1 MTMAAHA
8 DRQFADYYAF
18 MQAEGRSPSTCT
30 HYAVYL
36 NQFARWLA
44 ERKIDHPAAL
54 DGKTFLVDL
63 SQSRDYRTQTY
74 NQAYYAVRGYLRWL
88 HGDPELNVGLRPRPG
103 KAHARRYLSAGQVG
117 CLLEAVPDL
126 SHRCAL
132 ELQFAS
138 GLRLGEA
145 VRVRVRDIERDTATL
160 VVVEGK
166 GGHGRRVPLA
176 PTILDRLRAHWR
188 RYRPTTWLFPSRQRP
203 NAAVT
208 RGTIQ
213 TALRQ
218 AARATDIGVGE
229 GTHVLRHSFA
239 MLQLLHGL
247 DIRSLQAILGHRD
260 IGTTMVYLQDLD
272 LMGSVRPRVIDLLAE
287 TDGAA

>member
-1 MTMAAHA
+1 MNLAAPA
-8 DRQFADYYAF
+8 RRQFADYYAF
-18 MQAEGRSPSTCT
+18 MQAEGRSSSTCH

-36 NQFARWLA
+36 NQFARWLDGRDIA
-44 ERKIDHPAAL
+44 HPSAL
-54 DGKTFLVDL
+54 DGKTFLIEL
-63 SQSRDYRTQTY
+63 SRRRDYRTQTY

-103 KAHARRYLSAGQVG
+103 KAHARRYLSARQVT
-117 CLLEAVPDL
+117 CLLGAVPDV
-126 SHRCAL
+126 SHRCVL
-132 ELQFAS
+132 ELQFAT
-138 GLRLGEA
+138 GLRLGES
-145 VRVRVRDIERDTATL
+145 VRVRVRDIERDQAML
-160 VVVEGK
+160 VVTEGK

-176 PTILDRLRAHWR
+176 PTIVERLRAHWR
-188 RYRPTTWLFPSRQRP
+188 RYRPTNWMFPSRQRP
-203 NAAVT
+203 NAPVT

-218 AARATDIGVGE
+218 AARASDIGVGE

-239 MLQLLHGL
+239 MLQLIHGL

-272 LMGSVRPRVIDLLAE
+272 LLGTVRPRVIDLLAE
-287 TDGAA
+287 TGGVA